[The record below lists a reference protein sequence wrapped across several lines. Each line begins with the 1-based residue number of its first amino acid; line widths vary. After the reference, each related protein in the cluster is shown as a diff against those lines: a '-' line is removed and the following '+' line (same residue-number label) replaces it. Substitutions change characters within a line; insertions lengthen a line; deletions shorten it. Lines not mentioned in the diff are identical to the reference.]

1 MARPTRLV
9 PTRCRW
15 AEPRRPDTGLPAE
28 ALVAEPNAYLISQ
41 VVESLQSDFDD
52 ITVSK
57 VRYLD
62 RIGII
67 NPHRSD
73 TGYRRFSQDDIDRLR
88 WVLKQQQQF
97 LPLKVIR
104 QMLESG
110 AWQDGSLPADMA
122 KPRSAAQGSPPSSAV
137 KLTDDQQTKH
147 LSLEQFLEQS
157 KLSFAEL
164 RKFEEF
170 KLFNKRSRKQGYTQL
185 DLEVARLALKLLPLG
200 LEPRH
205 LRTYALAAEREADLA
220 QQLVGPLMSGAS
232 PSKSQQGWDKLG
244 EIVGLGGELRQALL
258 KRLINEQTSR
268 V

>member
-1 MARPTRLV
+1 M
-9 PTRCRW
+9 
-15 AEPRRPDTGLPAE
+15 
-28 ALVAEPNAYLISQ
+28 AEPNSFLISQ
-41 VVESLQSDFDD
+41 VVESLQPDFAD

-73 TGYRRFSQDDIDRLR
+73 TGYRRFSQADIDRLR

-110 AWQDGSLPADMA
+110 AWQDGAPAA
-122 KPRSAAQGSPPSSAV
+122 TAGKSSQQSAARRSPASAV
-137 KLTDDQQTKH
+137 KLAGAQQAKQ

-170 KLFNKRSRKQGYTQL
+170 KLFNKRSRKQGYSQL
-185 DLEVARLALKLLPLG
+185 DLEVAKLALKLLPLG

-220 QQLVGPLMSGAS
+220 QQLVGPLIAGQN
-232 PSKSQQGWDKLG
+232 PSKSQQGWDKLAQ
-244 EIVGLGGELRQALL
+244 IVGLGDELRQALL
-258 KRLINEQTSR
+258 KRLINEQTSS

>member
-1 MARPTRLV
+1 MA
-9 PTRCRW
+9 
-15 AEPRRPDTGLPAE
+15 AK
-28 ALVAEPNAYLISQ
+28 ALVAEPDSYLISQ
-41 VVESLQSDFDD
+41 VVESLQPDFAD

-67 NPHRSD
+67 SPHRTD
-73 TGYRRFSQDDIDRLR
+73 TGYRRFSQADIDRLR
-88 WVLKQQQQF
+88 WVLKQQEQF

-110 AWQDGSLPADMA
+110 DWQNSVASASKAKNRQSGALSQPPA
-122 KPRSAAQGSPPSSAV
+122 SASTV
-137 KLTDDQQTKH
+137 KLAESQQAKQ

-170 KLFNKRSRKQGYTQL
+170 KLFNKRSRKQGYSQL

-220 QQLVGPLMSGAS
+220 QQLVGPLMSG
-232 PSKSQQGWDKLG
+232 PNPTKSQQGWDKLAQ
-244 EIVGLGGELRQALL
+244 IVGLGGELRQTLL
-258 KRLINEQTSR
+258 KRLINEHTSS

>member
-1 MARPTRLV
+1 MLA
-9 PTRCRW
+9 
-15 AEPRRPDTGLPAE
+15 
-28 ALVAEPNAYLISQ
+28 ALVAEANSYLISQ
-41 VVESLQSDFDD
+41 VVESLQGDFAD

-73 TGYRRFSQDDIDRLR
+73 TGYRRFSQADIDRLR

-110 AWQDGSLPADMA
+110 AWQDGDPPAKA
-122 KPRSAAQGSPPSSAV
+122 SKSSRQSAALRQPPTSTV
-137 KLTDDQQTKH
+137 KLAGDQHAKQ

-220 QQLVGPLMSGAS
+220 QQLVGPLLAGPN
-232 PSKSQQGWDKLG
+232 PSKSQQGWEKLAQ
-244 EIVGLGGELRQALL
+244 IVGLGGELRQVLL
-258 KRLINEQTSR
+258 KRLINEQTSS